1 MIGEEN
7 PRLALGK
14 ASQISAPSDPQII
27 SLIDEMTWRIAQR
40 RRFNGQPVTKQLF
53 LNCVLTAIA
62 HDGPEMWDYLFELGA
77 GILGP
82 ALMAGEPGVPAA
94 AARPLRKRF
103 KSFNETIPTVIDEE
117 EIAVPSSPRPLPS
130 TKLGINK
137 PAGRAKRE
145 G

>member
-1 MIGEEN
+1 LHKNQFLPTARHLSPKIRKFHIRQVEKLRG
-7 PRLALGK
+7 
-14 ASQISAPSDPQII
+14 
-27 SLIDEMTWRIAQR
+27 
-40 RRFNGQPVTKQLF
+40 KQLF

-62 HDGPEMWDYLFELGA
+62 HDGPEMWDYLFDLGA